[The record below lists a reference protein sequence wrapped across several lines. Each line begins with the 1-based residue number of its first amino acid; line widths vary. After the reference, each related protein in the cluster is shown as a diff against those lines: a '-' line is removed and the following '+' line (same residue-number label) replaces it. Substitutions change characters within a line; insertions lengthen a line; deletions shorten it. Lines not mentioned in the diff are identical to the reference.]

1 MMITTALNTVTDK
14 NNFLS
19 LNDYVSFATNFLE
32 YLESN
37 KQAIIVSQNEPTY
50 NFFQYDQSASYQI
63 TRPFNSK
70 ILYNSQELKDTMPRF
85 LEIIDQVRKYREGA
99 NISDREV
106 INKTIYTIQQSI
118 GFSLDALPQGKSN
131 NARKLN
137 GDYFERLIL
146 LLIHSIGLNA
156 EGGTLKVPVIDNGKE
171 LFKMKYQQD
180 LILRDA
186 EGEINLIGSVKTTS
200 KDRITKIFTD
210 KFLYS
215 KLTETDVPHI
225 AIFLHDVQ
233 RANSKQEQKYKI
245 SSTFL
250 TNHFKGLTV
259 KLNSLD
265 GVYYFDPRPNMKNDL
280 FLSSRIQTFDHLLCE
295 DVWELIK

>member
-1 MMITTALNTVTDK
+1 MITAALNKVTDK
-14 NNFLS
+14 ANFLS
-19 LNDYVSFATNFLE
+19 LQDYASFATYFLE
-32 YLESN
+32 YVEKN

-50 NFFQYDQSASYQI
+50 NFFQYDQNASYQI
-63 TRPFNSK
+63 TRPFNSQ
-70 ILYNSQELKDTMPRF
+70 ILYNSEELKDIMPRF
-85 LEIIDQVRKYREGA
+85 FEIISQIRKYREGA

-106 INKTIYTIQQSI
+106 INKTIYTIQQAI
-118 GFSLDALPQGKSN
+118 GFSLDALPTGKSN
-131 NARKLN
+131 TARKLN

-146 LLIHSIGLNA
+146 LLINNIGLEAN
-156 EGGTLKVPVIDNGKE
+156 GGTLKVPVTIDGQE

-180 LILRDA
+180 LVLRDE

-215 KLTETDVPHI
+215 KLTETAVPHI

-233 RANSKQEQKYKI
+233 RANSKQEQKYKVT
-245 SSTFL
+245 STFL

-259 KLNSLD
+259 KLNPLD
-265 GVYYFDPRPNMKNDL
+265 GVYYFDPRPNMQSDA

>member
-1 MMITTALNTVTDK
+1 MITAALNKVTDK
-14 NNFLS
+14 DNFLS
-19 LNDYVSFATNFLE
+19 LRDYASFATHFLAYVE
-32 YLESN
+32 NN
-37 KQAIIVSQNEPTY
+37 KQATIVSQNEPTY
-50 NFFQYDQSASYQI
+50 NFFQYDQNASYQI
-63 TRPFNSK
+63 TRPFNSQ
-70 ILYNSQELKDTMPRF
+70 ILYTSEELKDIMPRF
-85 LEIIDQVRKYREGA
+85 FEIINQIRKYKAGA

-106 INKTIYTIQQSI
+106 INKTIYTIQQAI
-118 GFSLDALPQGKSN
+118 GFSLDALPAGKSN
-131 NARKLN
+131 TARKLN

-146 LLIHSIGLNA
+146 LLINSVGLEA
-156 EGGTLKVPVIDNGKE
+156 DGGTLKVPVTIDGKQ

-180 LILRDA
+180 LIIKDE

-215 KLTETDVPHI
+215 KLTETAVPHI

-233 RANSKQEQKYKI
+233 RANSKQEQKYKVT
-245 SSTFL
+245 STFL

-259 KLNSLD
+259 KLNPLD
-265 GVYYFDPRPNMKNDL
+265 GVYYFDPRPNMQSDA

>member
-19 LNDYVSFATNFLE
+19 LSDYVSFATNFLE

-265 GVYYFDPRPNMKNDL
+265 GVYYFDPRPNMKSDL